1 MQDIPEQI
9 FDINTLSCYVCKYTA
24 TTKSNFKN
32 HLFSMKHNKNV
43 RKMHEKVD
51 EVIDNATLNKI
62 EDMYSTYKP
71 TFSEVPEVPEV
82 SEVPDLP
89 DIEYTPP
96 PLHITSTL
104 TEPPKQIPRRRKPE
118 PKKIQENTE
127 LYDEDT
133 SYSQLF
139 DDCYD
144 DTMGGMQN
152 AISVSAVF
160 TSFVAVAGYFIY
172 VYSN

>member
-71 TFSEVPEVPEV
+71 TFSEVSEGSEV
-82 SEVPDLP
+82 SDLP

-104 TEPPKQIPRRRKPE
+104 TEPPKQIPRRRKSE

-127 LYDEDT
+127 LYHEDT

-144 DTMGGMQN
+144 DTMGGMQH

>member
-1 MQDIPEQI
+1 
-9 FDINTLSCYVCKYTA
+9 
-24 TTKSNFKN
+24 
-32 HLFSMKHNKNV
+32 MKHNKNV

-71 TFSEVPEVPEV
+71 TF